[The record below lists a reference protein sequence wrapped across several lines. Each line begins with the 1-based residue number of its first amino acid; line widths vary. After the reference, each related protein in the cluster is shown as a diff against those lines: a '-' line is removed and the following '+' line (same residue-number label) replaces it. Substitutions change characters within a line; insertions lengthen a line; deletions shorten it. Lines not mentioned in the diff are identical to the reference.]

1 MYASTKNQIRSKR
14 AAALWAVFVLLTV
27 GMDSHPGAAETESFV
42 HGLDDPLGRLYDIS
56 QRDGLEAARFF
67 AERHGI
73 FMQGDLVQVVAEAEP
88 TDTVFDVQAVV
99 SAAGQAVFDLGGQVE
114 TIHRHQ
120 IQNLIPLDSLRA
132 LAENA
137 AVRHVRLPLKPI
149 LLTVSE
155 GVTRTGADLWQN
167 MQAYRGGGASVKVC
181 VLDLGFQ
188 GYEALIGSELPD
200 NTQAVSFRSDGDIE
214 AGIPH
219 GTACAE
225 VIHDMAP
232 DVSLYLVN
240 YSTDV
245 EHHNAVEWIIE
256 QGMNIISYSQGWLS
270 AGAGDG
276 TGPICE
282 DVNKVHQAGIV
293 WVSAAGNSG
302 EQHWHGLYK
311 DLDLDT
317 WHEFDQKGEKD
328 SQYCAFWV
336 EKGDRYSV
344 WLNWDDWGTWNGSSY
359 EGAQGNDYDLY
370 LYDKNLDL
378 MENSVIRQTLGAPP
392 VEGVTVS
399 AKSQGWRYIR
409 IKKRTSQ
416 RNCRLELFF
425 IKVSQLEH
433 VEPYGSINVPA
444 DSPHAVAVG
453 AVDWG
458 NDSFHSYTSRGP
470 TLDRRIKPD
479 LSAPSGVSTQTYGK
493 FSFWGTSA
501 STAHVAGAIAI
512 LKQKTLYSYEQ
523 ILEML
528 KTRVVDLGTP
538 GRDNLFGEGRLNLIK

>member
-1 MYASTKNQIRSKR
+1 MCESIIKQIKIRR
-14 AAALWAVFVLLTV
+14 AASLWAVFALITV
-27 GMDSHPGAAETESFV
+27 GIDSFPGVVEGENSF
-42 HGLDDPLGRLYDIS
+42 LSLNDPLGRLYDIS
-56 QRDGLEAARFF
+56 QREGLEAARSF
-67 AERHGI
+67 ALGHGI
-73 FMQGDLVQVVAEAEP
+73 LMQGERVQVVVEAEP
-88 TDTVFDVQAVV
+88 SNTVFDVQAVV
-99 SAAGQAVFDLGGQVE
+99 SAAGKAVYDLGGQVE
-114 TIHRHQ
+114 SIYRNQ
-120 IQNLIPLDSLRA
+120 VQSLIPLSA
-132 LAENA
+132 LGALSEND
-137 AVRHVRLPLKPI
+137 AVKLVRLPLRPI

-167 MQAYRGGGASVKVC
+167 LQAYRGGGTSVKVC

-188 GYEALIGSELPD
+188 GYAGLIGSELPL

-232 DVSLYLVN
+232 DVSLTLVN

-245 EHHNAVEWIIE
+245 EHHNAVEWIIG
-256 QGMNIISYSQGWLS
+256 QGVNIISYSQGWLS

-282 DVNKVHQAGIV
+282 DVNKAHQAGII

-317 WHEFDQKGEKD
+317 WHEFDQKGEKE
-328 SQYCAFWV
+328 SEYCAFWV

-344 WLNWDDWGTWNGSSY
+344 WLNWDDWGTWSGTAY

-370 LYDKNLDL
+370 LYDKNLGL
-378 MENSVIRQTLGAPP
+378 MEKSDNRQTLGAPP
-392 VEGVTVS
+392 LEGVVVDARS
-399 AKSQGWRYIR
+399 RGWRFIR
-409 IKKRTSQ
+409 IKKRISQ
-416 RNCRLELFF
+416 RNCRLQLFF
-425 IKVSQLEH
+425 VKVSQLEH
-433 VEPYGSINVPA
+433 IEPYGSINVPA
-444 DSPHAVAVG
+444 DSPHALAVG

-458 NDSFHSYTSRGP
+458 NDLFHPYTSRGP

-479 LSAPSGVSTQTYGK
+479 LSAPAGVSTQTYGK

-501 STAHVAGAIAI
+501 SAAHVAGAIAL
-512 LKQKTLYSYEQ
+512 LKQKTLYSYDQ

-528 KTRVVDLGTP
+528 KARVIDLGAT